1 MYAGRILAL
10 SLGICICI
18 TSMCASS
25 GNEGGSSQKEP
36 ITVLVEY
43 SEGRLTYTVDSRHVA
58 PADCLR
64 VLGDA
69 VRKRGELSTVLVF
82 ADERISFERME
93 NLRGLIYK
101 SGSAN
106 VRYFVFG
113 SDRSLMQEVHFDK
126 AVPYTLTVK

>member
-1 MYAGRILAL
+1 MEAD
-10 SLGICICI
+10 LGIVFGDFEHICSI
-18 TSMCASS
+18 
-25 GNEGGSSQKEP
+25 
-36 ITVLVEY
+36 
-43 SEGRLTYTVDSRHVA
+43 GRTHVFVDSRHVA

-93 NLRGLIYK
+93 NLRRLTYK

-106 VRYFVFG
+106 VRHFVFG
-113 SDRSLMQEVHFDK
+113 SDSPNARGPL
-126 AVPYTLTVK
+126 